1 MNIISH
7 LNAAFGARQGR
18 ELFYQDSIITKDEQ
32 TIKLNIQHAI
42 VIKQTES
49 KNEILNLIKIA
60 KEKDLE
66 IAEFTRE
73 MLETSDDKKI
83 IDITKEKNQK
93 DIEYLGV
100 LIFGKKSI
108 VEEMTE
114 KFELFK

>member
-1 MNIISH
+1 MNTIAH

-32 TIKLNIQHAI
+32 AIKLNIQHAI
-42 VIKQTES
+42 IIKRIES

-60 KEKDLE
+60 KEKNLE

-73 MLETSDDKKI
+73 MLETTNDKKI

-100 LIFGKKSI
+100 LIFGKKSV
-108 VEEMTE
+108 VEEMTKE
-114 KFELFK
+114 FELFK